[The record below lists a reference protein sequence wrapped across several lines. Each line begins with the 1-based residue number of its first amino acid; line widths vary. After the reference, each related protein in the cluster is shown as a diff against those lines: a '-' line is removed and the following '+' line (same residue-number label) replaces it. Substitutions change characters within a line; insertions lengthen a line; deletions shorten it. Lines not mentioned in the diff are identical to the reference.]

1 MAEIIMK
8 TGEPD
13 KAVQYLKEALE
24 TEVSRIKYS
33 LNLAKKRLKK
43 FEKKYNVSSEK
54 FIKEWSAEDLKGKDI
69 EYVKWA
75 GEYELFLR
83 MNERF
88 LVLRNIKNAT
98 A

>member
-8 TGEPD
+8 TEEPD

-24 TEVSRIKYS
+24 TEASRLKYS

-54 FIKEWSAEDLKGKDI
+54 FIKEWSAEDLQGKDM
-69 EYVKWA
+69 EYVEWA

-88 LVLRNIKNAT
+88 LVLRSIKNAT
-98 A
+98 S

>member
-8 TGEPD
+8 TEEPD

-43 FEKKYNVSSEK
+43 FEKKYNVSSKK
-54 FIKEWSAEDLKGKDI
+54 FIKEWSAEDLQGKDM
-69 EYVKWA
+69 EYVEWA
-75 GEYELFLR
+75 GEYELFLK

-88 LVLRNIKNAT
+88 LVLRSIKNAT
-98 A
+98 S

>member
-8 TGEPD
+8 AEEPD
-13 KAVQYLKEALE
+13 KAVQFLKEALE
-24 TEVSRIKYS
+24 TEASRLKYS

-54 FIKEWSAEDLKGKDI
+54 FIKEWSAEDLQGKDM
-69 EYVKWA
+69 EYVEWA

-88 LVLRNIKNAT
+88 LVLRSIKNAT
-98 A
+98 S

>member
-1 MAEIIMK
+1 MTEIIMK
-8 TGEPD
+8 TEEPD
-13 KAVQYLKEALE
+13 KAVQFLKEAIE
-24 TEVSRIKYS
+24 TEASRLKYS

-54 FIKEWSAEDLKGKDI
+54 FIKEWSAEDLKGKDM

-88 LVLRNIKNAT
+88 LVLRNLKNAT
-98 A
+98 S

>member
-1 MAEIIMK
+1 MTEIIMK
-8 TGEPD
+8 TENPD
-13 KAVQYLKEALE
+13 KAAKFLKEAIE
-24 TEVSRIKYS
+24 AEASRLKYS
-33 LNLAKKRLKK
+33 LNLAKKRLEK

-54 FIKEWSAEDLKGKDI
+54 FIKEWSAEDLKGKDM